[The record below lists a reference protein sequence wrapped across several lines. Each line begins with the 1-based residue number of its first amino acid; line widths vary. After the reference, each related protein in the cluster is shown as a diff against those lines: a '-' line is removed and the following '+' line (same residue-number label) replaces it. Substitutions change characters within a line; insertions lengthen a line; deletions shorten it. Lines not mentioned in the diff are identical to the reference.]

1 MFFGE
6 LATIGTF
13 TVATN
18 AREMMDPALGLV
30 QETARADLSWADL
43 YEVAD
48 LNKVMNSFL
57 VGLSIVFVS
66 GKDSPLFE

>member
-1 MFFGE
+1 LFFGE

-43 YEVAD
+43 YPCEVAD
-48 LNKVMNSFL
+48 LNKVMNSVL
-57 VGLSIVFVS
+57 VGL
-66 GKDSPLFE
+66 